1 MRTPLSNFQFPVI
14 NSLIMARKEKEE
26 PAGLVDIIKQY
37 VDLKAEYY
45 RLSFV
50 EKVSVLVGKVVLLI
64 FTALLGLALLMLLIM
79 LVYNLLMA
87 WIGIGWVVSLIEIG
101 FILLLMAVVWVFRKP
116 LIIDPV
122 AGSVIR
128 SLMEQD
134 DKGKEDDDEE
144 A

>member
-1 MRTPLSNFQFPVI
+1 
-14 NSLIMARKEKEE
+14 MARKEKEE
-26 PAGLVDIIKQY
+26 PAGLVDTIKQY

-116 LIIDPV
+116 LIIGPV

>member
-1 MRTPLSNFQFPVI
+1 
-14 NSLIMARKEKEE
+14 MARKEKEG
-26 PAGLVDIIKQY
+26 PAGLVDTIKQY

-79 LVYNLLMA
+79 LVYNLFMA

>member
-1 MRTPLSNFQFPVI
+1 
-14 NSLIMARKEKEE
+14 MARKEKEE

-116 LIIDPV
+116 LIIGPV

>member
-1 MRTPLSNFQFPVI
+1 
-14 NSLIMARKEKEE
+14 MARKEKEE

>member
-1 MRTPLSNFQFPVI
+1 
-14 NSLIMARKEKEE
+14 MARKEKEE
-26 PAGLVDIIKQY
+26 PAGLVDTIKQY

-79 LVYNLLMA
+79 LIYNLLMA

-128 SLMEQD
+128 GLMEPD

>member
-1 MRTPLSNFQFPVI
+1 
-14 NSLIMARKEKEE
+14 MARKEKEE
-26 PAGLVDIIKQY
+26 PAGLVDTIKQY

-79 LVYNLLMA
+79 LIYNLLMA

-116 LIIDPV
+116 LIIGPV

>member
-1 MRTPLSNFQFPVI
+1 
-14 NSLIMARKEKEE
+14 MARKEKEG
-26 PAGLVDIIKQY
+26 PAGLVDTIKQY

-134 DKGKEDDDEE
+134 DKGKEDDDDEE

>member
-1 MRTPLSNFQFPVI
+1 
-14 NSLIMARKEKEE
+14 MARKEKEE

-134 DKGKEDDDEE
+134 DKGKEDDDDEE

>member
-1 MRTPLSNFQFPVI
+1 
-14 NSLIMARKEKEE
+14 MARKEKEE
-26 PAGLVDIIKQY
+26 PAGLVDTIKQY

-50 EKVSVLVGKVVLLI
+50 EKVSVLVGKVVLLV

-79 LVYNLLMA
+79 LIYNLLMA

-128 SLMEQD
+128 GLMEPD
-134 DKGKEDDDEE
+134 DKEKEDDDEE

>member
-1 MRTPLSNFQFPVI
+1 
-14 NSLIMARKEKEE
+14 MARKEKEE
-26 PAGLVDIIKQY
+26 PAGLVDTIKQY

-79 LVYNLLMA
+79 LIYNLLMA

-116 LIIDPV
+116 LIIEPV

>member
-1 MRTPLSNFQFPVI
+1 
-14 NSLIMARKEKEE
+14 MARKEKEE
-26 PAGLVDIIKQY
+26 PAGLVDTIKQY

>member
-1 MRTPLSNFQFPVI
+1 M
-14 NSLIMARKEKEE
+14 
-26 PAGLVDIIKQY
+26 
-37 VDLKAEYY
+37 
-45 RLSFV
+45 
-50 EKVSVLVGKVVLLI
+50 LLI

>member
-1 MRTPLSNFQFPVI
+1 
-14 NSLIMARKEKEE
+14 MARKEKEG
-26 PAGLVDIIKQY
+26 PAGLVDTIKQY

-116 LIIDPV
+116 LIIGPV

>member
-1 MRTPLSNFQFPVI
+1 
-14 NSLIMARKEKEE
+14 MARKEKEE
-26 PAGLVDIIKQY
+26 PAGLVDTIKQY

-101 FILLLMAVVWVFRKP
+101 FILLLRAVVWVFRKP
-116 LIIDPV
+116 LIIGPV

>member
-1 MRTPLSNFQFPVI
+1 
-14 NSLIMARKEKEE
+14 MARKEKEE
-26 PAGLVDIIKQY
+26 PAGLVDTIKQY

-134 DKGKEDDDEE
+134 DKGKEEDDDEE

>member
-1 MRTPLSNFQFPVI
+1 
-14 NSLIMARKEKEE
+14 MARKEKEE
-26 PAGLVDIIKQY
+26 PAGLVDTIKQY

-116 LIIDPV
+116 LIIGPV

-134 DKGKEDDDEE
+134 DKGKEGDDEE

>member
-1 MRTPLSNFQFPVI
+1 
-14 NSLIMARKEKEE
+14 MARKEKEE

-87 WIGIGWVVSLIEIG
+87 WIGIGWVVSFIEIG

>member
-1 MRTPLSNFQFPVI
+1 
-14 NSLIMARKEKEE
+14 MARKEKEE
-26 PAGLVDIIKQY
+26 PAGLVDTIKQY

-87 WIGIGWVVSLIEIG
+87 WIGIGWMVSLIEIG

-128 SLMEQD
+128 GLMEPD
-134 DKGKEDDDEE
+134 DKEKEDDDEE

>member
-1 MRTPLSNFQFPVI
+1 
-14 NSLIMARKEKEE
+14 MARKEKEE
-26 PAGLVDIIKQY
+26 PAGLVDTIKQY

-79 LVYNLLMA
+79 LIYNLLMA

-101 FILLLMAVVWVFRKP
+101 FILLLMAVVWAFRKP

-128 SLMEQD
+128 GLMEPD

>member
-1 MRTPLSNFQFPVI
+1 
-14 NSLIMARKEKEE
+14 MARKEKEE

-122 AGSVIR
+122 AGLVIR

>member
-1 MRTPLSNFQFPVI
+1 
-14 NSLIMARKEKEE
+14 MARKEKEE

-79 LVYNLLMA
+79 LIYNLLMA

>member
-1 MRTPLSNFQFPVI
+1 M
-14 NSLIMARKEKEE
+14 
-26 PAGLVDIIKQY
+26 VDTIKQY

>member
-1 MRTPLSNFQFPVI
+1 
-14 NSLIMARKEKEE
+14 MARKEKEE
-26 PAGLVDIIKQY
+26 PAGLVDTIKQY

-79 LVYNLLMA
+79 LIYNLLMA

-128 SLMEQD
+128 GLMEPD
-134 DKGKEDDDEE
+134 DKEKEDDDEE